1 MAACKAPRST
11 PVCPPDTI
19 LISFLCIT
27 FPINDLYFELAFLPE
42 TSLANY
48 IKLRTIGDMAG
59 KRVGHPRIVQVVE
72 LLGPTRPPL
81 VTLLRNARCA
91 RRICARL
98 YWVAF
103 DTRLTYLFGAL
114 GERALPFC
122 ATFRGCCT
130 IRGCTPLSTLKTNP
144 GLGVPNIILNHGYR
158 RTPQPTSSEH
168 TQGPTLLPFSAA
180 DSPCPH

>member
-1 MAACKAPRST
+1 MISRNHSRRLRPCQ
-11 PVCPPDTI
+11 PPFGTCT
-19 LISFLCIT
+19 LS
-27 FPINDLYFELAFLPE
+27 EA
-42 TSLANY
+42 
-48 IKLRTIGDMAG
+48 
-59 KRVGHPRIVQVVE
+59 HPRIVQTIESVGRE
-72 LLGPTRPPL
+72 RTPL

-91 RRICARL
+91 RRICARRN
-98 YWVAF
+98 WVMSL
-103 DTRLTYLFGAL
+103 DTRLAYPFGAL

-158 RTPQPTSSEH
+158 RTPRPTSSEH